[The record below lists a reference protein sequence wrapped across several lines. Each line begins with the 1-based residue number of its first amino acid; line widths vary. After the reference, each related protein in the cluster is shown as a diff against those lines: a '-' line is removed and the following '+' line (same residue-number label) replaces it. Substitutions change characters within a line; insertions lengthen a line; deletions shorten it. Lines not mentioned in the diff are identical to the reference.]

1 MARVLVG
8 YFMQANKALFHADN
22 GNVPIAS
29 GLLQRNKNEYSDKY
43 YGRPC
48 V

>member
-22 GNVPIAS
+22 GNVPIAIFVMGIIILSS
-29 GLLQRNKNEYSDKY
+29 GVRIRIQF
-43 YGRPC
+43 
-48 V
+48 